1 MSPSAAAEVVVHPDA
16 DSLAAAVAARLLV
29 RLVDAQ
35 VARGRASAVLTGG
48 TVGTQVLREVA
59 ASPAARAV
67 DWTRVSL
74 WWGDE
79 RFVPADDR
87 DRNAGQAKEAV
98 LDALA
103 ALGMPASA
111 VHAMPAS
118 DDPSVGGADDPADPD
133 AAAARYAAELAEAAR
148 EEGVRG
154 PLPVFDVLMLGAGPD
169 GHVASLFPGHPS
181 LEAGDV
187 DGVEVIAVRDAPK
200 PPPTRLS
207 LTLPAIT
214 SAEEVWLVVAGEEKA
229 PAVAEAL
236 AGPGPLPAS
245 RAHGAS
251 RTLWLLD
258 EKAASRL

>member
-79 RFVPADDR
+79 RFVPADDP

-103 ALGMPASA
+103 ALGMPASG
-111 VHAMPAS
+111 VHPMPAS
-118 DDPSVGGADDPADPD
+118 DGADGDDPD
-133 AAAARYAAELAEAAR
+133 AAARRYAAELAEAAR
-148 EEGVRG
+148 EEGVTG
-154 PLPVFDVLMLGAGPD
+154 PLPVFDVLVLGAGPD

-187 DGVEVIAVRDAPK
+187 DGVEVIPVRDAPK

-258 EKAASRL
+258 RTAASRL

>member
-79 RFVPADDR
+79 RFVPADDP

-103 ALGMPASA
+103 ALGMPASG

-118 DDPSVGGADDPADPD
+118 DGADGDDPD
-133 AAAARYAAELAEAAR
+133 AAARRYAAELADAAR
-148 EEGVRG
+148 EEGVTG

-187 DGVEVIAVRDAPK
+187 DGVEVIPVRDAPK

-236 AGPGPLPAS
+236 AGPGRLPAS

-251 RTLWLLD
+251 RTLWLVD
-258 EKAASRL
+258 RAAASRL